1 MVVKITSF
9 YLPLNPPG
17 LATPSSS
24 AVGRLR
30 RPKAGA
36 ATRRRSGGLGV
47 YSINIEEFQAGW
59 HFHPG

>member
-9 YLPLNPPG
+9 YLPLNPCLPARPQWR
-17 LATPSSS
+17 LSDI
-24 AVGRLR
+24 VGRNSYAK
-30 RPKAGA
+30 P
-36 ATRRRSGGLGV
+36 SGGLGV